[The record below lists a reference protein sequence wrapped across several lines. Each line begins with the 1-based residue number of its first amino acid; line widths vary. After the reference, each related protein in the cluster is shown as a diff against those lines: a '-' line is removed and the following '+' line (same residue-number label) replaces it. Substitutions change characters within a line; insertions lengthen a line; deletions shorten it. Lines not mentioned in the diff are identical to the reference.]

1 MNQFR
6 DRILEVKKIK
16 SAELLDNAGNWRVH
30 PNAQRETMTGVLRE
44 IGKADV
50 LLTYYSQR
58 AGGKLVL
65 FDGHLRKA
73 LDPDEVWTVAIT
85 DLDDAEA
92 DKMLLVLD
100 PLAAM
105 AEMNGARVLEL
116 TDRVNTDDLMVRE
129 LLRKMELEAQRA
141 GEEDDDEEKSK
152 KEKTGPAAME
162 LMPFEHYDYV
172 LLMFK
177 NELDWLAAVDTLG
190 LERRADL
197 RKTNKIG
204 LCRVVSGKQIIERI
218 QQLEFEVANKEK
230 RNENSVPIS
239 DVLSPLVSASAL
251 SGRGAAHSV
260 LVSDS
265 TTEDEDSHPQP
276 QTRGHAHEPNA
287 ETVSERHRDGGRT
300 RSGRLL
306 ESASLPRRSR
316 KSRAAS
322 AV

>member
-172 LLMFK
+172 LLIFK

-204 LCRVVSGKQIIERI
+204 LCRVVSGKQVIERI
-218 QQLEFEVANKEK
+218 QQLEFRVAQNANGSPIGQEVAN
-230 RNENSVPIS
+230 ENH
-239 DVLSPLVSASAL
+239 SA
-251 SGRGAAHSV
+251 
-260 LVSDS
+260 
-265 TTEDEDSHPQP
+265 EP

>member
-6 DRILEVKKIK
+6 DRIIEVKKVK
-16 SAELLDNAGNWRVH
+16 SRELLDNEGNWRLH
-30 PNAQRETMTGVLRE
+30 PDAQRETMTGVLNE
-44 IGKADV
+44 VGKADV
-50 LLTYYSQR
+50 LLAYYSARNNNQ
-58 AGGKLVL
+58 LTL

-73 LDPDEVWTVAIT
+73 LDADEEWTVAIT
-85 DLDDAEA
+85 DLSDAEA

-105 AEMNGARVLEL
+105 AEMNKARLLDL

-129 LLRKMELEAQRA
+129 LLRKMELEAQRI
-141 GEEDDDEEKSK
+141 GEEDEDGEGGK

-204 LCRVVSGKQIIERI
+204 LCRVVSGKQVIERI
-218 QQLEFEVANKEK
+218 QQLEFQNANYANQTKPAKEEPTH
-230 RNENSVPIS
+230 ENS
-239 DVLSPLVSASAL
+239 
-251 SGRGAAHSV
+251 H
-260 LVSDS
+260 
-265 TTEDEDSHPQP
+265 TEPE
-276 QTRGHAHEPNA
+276 TRGHDSEPDA
-287 ETVSERHRDGGRT
+287 ETVSRRHRDSGRT
-300 RSGRLL
+300 R
-306 ESASLPRRSR
+306 ARRVQKR
-316 KSRAAS
+316 HA
-322 AV
+322 

>member
-6 DRILEVKKIK
+6 DRIIEVKKVK
-16 SAELLDNAGNWRVH
+16 SRELLDNDGNWRLH
-30 PNAQRETMTGVLRE
+30 PDAQRETMTGVLHE
-44 IGKADV
+44 VGKADV
-50 LLTYYSQR
+50 LLAYYSAR
-58 AGGKLVL
+58 NDDKLTL

-73 LDPDEVWTVAIT
+73 LDPDEEWTVAIT
-85 DLDDAEA
+85 DLSDAEA

-105 AEMNGARVLEL
+105 AEMNKARLLEL

-129 LLRKMELEAQRA
+129 LLRKMELEAQRIA
-141 GEEDDDEEKSK
+141 DEDEDGENGK

-204 LCRVVSGKQIIERI
+204 LCRVVSGKQVIERI
-218 QQLEFEVANKEK
+218 QQLEFQNANYANQTKPAKKEPTH
-230 RNENSVPIS
+230 ENY
-239 DVLSPLVSASAL
+239 
-251 SGRGAAHSV
+251 H
-260 LVSDS
+260 
-265 TTEDEDSHPQP
+265 TEPE
-276 QTRGHAHEPNA
+276 TRGHDSEPDA
-287 ETVSERHRDGGRT
+287 ETVSRRHRDGGRT
-300 RSGRLL
+300 RARRLQKRH
-306 ESASLPRRSR
+306 A
-316 KSRAAS
+316 
-322 AV
+322 

>member
-6 DRILEVKKIK
+6 DRIIEVKKIK
-16 SAELLDNAGNWRVH
+16 SQELLDNAGNWRVH

-50 LLTYYSQR
+50 LLAYYSQR
-58 AGGKLVL
+58 AEGKLVL

-73 LDPDEVWTVAIT
+73 LDPDEEWTVAIT
-85 DLDDAEA
+85 DLNDDEA

-141 GEEDDDEEKSK
+141 GEEDDGEGQSK

-204 LCRVVSGKQIIERI
+204 LCRVIDGKRVIERV
-218 QQLEFEVANKEK
+218 QQLEFRVANIAKEGK
-230 RNENSVPIS
+230 PAKEELYENN
-239 DVLSPLVSASAL
+239 
-251 SGRGAAHSV
+251 HS
-260 LVSDS
+260 
-265 TTEDEDSHPQP
+265 EPQA
-276 QTRGHAHEPNA
+276 RGHDSAA
-287 ETVSERHRDGGRT
+287 DIETVSERHRDSGRT
-300 RSGRLL
+300 RSGRLPG
-306 ESASLPRRSR
+306 SAAIPRRSR
-316 KSRAAS
+316 KSRTPSAA
-322 AV
+322 

>member
-6 DRILEVKKIK
+6 DRIVEVKKVK
-16 SAELLDNAGNWRVH
+16 SQELLDNENNWRVH
-30 PNAQRETMTGVLRE
+30 PLAQRETMTGVLNE
-44 IGKADV
+44 VGKADV
-50 LLTYYSQR
+50 LLAYYSAR
-58 AGGKLVL
+58 NDDKLTL

-73 LDPDEVWTVAIT
+73 LDPDEEWTVAIT
-85 DLDDAEA
+85 DLSDAEA

-105 AEMNGARVLEL
+105 AEMNKARLLDL

-129 LLRKMELEAQRA
+129 LLRKMELEAQRI
-141 GEEDDDEEKSK
+141 GDEDDEDGENGK

-204 LCRVVSGKQIIERI
+204 LCRVVSGKQVIERI
-218 QQLEFEVANKEK
+218 QQLEFQVAQGANGNANGKTIEVNTSS
-230 RNENSVPIS
+230 ENH
-239 DVLSPLVSASAL
+239 
-251 SGRGAAHSV
+251 HS
-260 LVSDS
+260 
-265 TTEDEDSHPQP
+265 EPK
-276 QTRGHAHEPNA
+276 TRGHDNEPDI
-287 ETVSERHRDGGRT
+287 ETVSKRNRNSGRT
-300 RSGRLL
+300 RARRLQKRH
-306 ESASLPRRSR
+306 A
-316 KSRAAS
+316 
-322 AV
+322 